1 MLSGTGEEDASG
13 METTTEREAAK
24 REAAT
29 REAAELVEVAR
40 RLTARYRTLHPG
52 LVLETVADVTD
63 QLQGARIREFIPLLV
78 EKQARDELDSH
89 LRAAGGVPNPR
100 TEMIWVEA

>member
-1 MLSGTGEEDASG
+1 

-24 REAAT
+24 REAAK
-29 REAAELVEVAR
+29 RQAAELVEVAR
-40 RLTARYRTLHPG
+40 RLTDRYRTLHPG
-52 LVLETVADVTD
+52 LVMETVADVTD
-63 QLQGARIREFIPLLV
+63 QLEGARIREFIPLLV

-100 TEMIWVEA
+100 TETIWVEA